1 MLITIVNHNCNDNA
15 VELISGFRSCG
26 EVLAI
31 DSGSNLAEPYQ
42 NYFDLKLP
50 NVYYANLLNIA
61 CQELKNKFQYSLL
74 YFICSDVKIS
84 NYQLT
89 IRYAEE
95 AFTNPDVGIYAPA
108 CNNSGHPQMQCK
120 KTNKIRPVVF
130 VEGFCFAIRLS
141 LLQQL
146 CPVNTQVNYVG
157 WGLDVYLAYLAF
169 KNKLQSVVDDRIIV
183 EHDSPCGYSLDL
195 ARQQRNN
202 WFSLQSQE
210 AQWFRRLT
218 SVQVLK
224 SAFGVQLC
232 NLIFAGKNNCK

>member
-1 MLITIVNHNCNDNA
+1 MLITIVNHNCNANA

-31 DSGSNLAEPYQ
+31 DSGSNLDNFSQ

-61 CQELKNKFQYSLL
+61 CQELANKSQHSLL

-84 NYQLT
+84 NYHLT
-89 IRYAEE
+89 IQYAEE
-95 AFTNPDVGIYAPA
+95 AFRNPAVGIYAPA
-108 CNNSGHPQMQCK
+108 CNNSGHPQMQCQ
-120 KTNKIRPVVF
+120 KTNKLRPVVF

-146 CPVNTQVNYVG
+146 CPVDTEVNYVG

-169 KNKLQSVVDDRIIV
+169 KHHLQSVVDDRIIV
-183 EHDSPCGYSLDL
+183 EHDSPCGYSLAL

-210 AQWFRRLT
+210 AQRFRKLT
-218 SVQVLK
+218 SIQLLK
-224 SAFGVQLC
+224 SSFGVQLC
-232 NLIFAGKNNCK
+232 KLIF